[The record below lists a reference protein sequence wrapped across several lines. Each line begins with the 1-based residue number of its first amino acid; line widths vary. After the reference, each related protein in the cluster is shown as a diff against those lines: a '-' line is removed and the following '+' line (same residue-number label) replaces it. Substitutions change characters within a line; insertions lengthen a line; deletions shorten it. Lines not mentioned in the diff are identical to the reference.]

1 MSQTPLNLK
10 TWMTLGRV
18 SNLPTVWTNTLAAA
32 LLSSS
37 ACALAPPSSLVW
49 ILLLATLSL
58 LYLAGMLLNDLLDAD
73 WDQQHHN
80 PRPIILGL
88 VSRQQVGLTTVLLL
102 MMAAA
107 SVLGLSRLIDQP
119 RWLLGSVT
127 LLVGCI
133 LGYNLLHKKY
143 AHSVWLMGACRSA
156 LYLTAAASLAV
167 PPEPIWLCA
176 ILLGVYISG
185 LTYLARQEHHNQLLS
200 RLPLILMLSPL
211 ALTIYSNNFW
221 FWPVLL
227 LWLGWLGWHYWHNL
241 ANPQQRQVRAFIGA
255 GLAALPLFDALVLAV
270 ANQPLGSLLCVLVF
284 FLLPHFQRW
293 IKPT

>member
-1 MSQTPLNLK
+1 MSRTAPNLK

-32 LLSSS
+32 LLASS
-37 ACALAPPSSLVW
+37 AGALAPPSSLVW
-49 ILLLATLSL
+49 LLLLVALSL
-58 LYLAGMLLNDLLDAD
+58 LYLAGMLLNDWLDAD
-73 WDQQHHN
+73 WDRQHDN
-80 PRPIILGL
+80 PRPITLGL
-88 VSRQQVGLTTVLLL
+88 ISRQQVGLAIALLL
-102 MMAAA
+102 LLATAAVA
-107 SVLGLSRLIDQP
+107 GLSQLTDQP
-119 RWLLGSVT
+119 HWLLGSA
-127 LLVGCI
+127 LLLLACI

-167 PPEPIWLCA
+167 PPGPIWLCA
-176 ILLGVYISG
+176 LLLGVYISG
-185 LTYLARQEHHNQLLS
+185 LTYLARQEHRNQLLS
-200 RLPLILMLSPL
+200 RLPLLLMLSPL
-211 ALTIYSNNFW
+211 VLALYTDNPW

-227 LWLGWLGWHYWHNL
+227 LWLGWLGWHYWRHL
-241 ANPQQRQVRAFIGA
+241 AQPQQRQVRAFIGA

-293 IKPT
+293 VKPT

>member
-1 MSQTPLNLK
+1 MNQASPDLK

-32 LLSSS
+32 LLASS
-37 ACALAPPSSLVW
+37 AGALAPPSSGVW
-49 ILLLATLSL
+49 VLLLVALSM

-73 WDQQHHN
+73 WDQRHHN
-80 PRPIILGL
+80 PRPITLGL
-88 VSRQQVGLTTVLLL
+88 VSRQQVGLACALLL
-102 MMAAA
+102 ALAAA
-107 SVLGLSRLIDQP
+107 AVLGLSRLIDQP
-119 RWLLGSVT
+119 RWLLGSAV
-127 LLVGCI
+127 LLLACI

-185 LTYLARQEHHNQLLS
+185 LTYLARQEHRNQLLS

-211 ALTIYSNNFW
+211 ALAIHNDNPW

-227 LWLGWLGWHYWHNL
+227 LWLGWLGWHYWRHL
-241 ANPQQRQVRAFIGA
+241 ANPRQRQVRAFIGA

-270 ANQPLGSLLCVLVF
+270 ANQPLGSLSCVLVF

>member
-1 MSQTPLNLK
+1 MSQMK
-10 TWMTLGRV
+10 TWMTVGRV

-32 LLSSS
+32 LLASS
-37 ACALAPPSSLVW
+37 AGALAPPSSLVW
-49 ILLLATLSL
+49 ILLLAMLSL

-80 PRPIILGL
+80 PRPITLGL
-88 VSRQQVGLTTVLLL
+88 VSRRQVRLATWLALLL
-102 MMAAA
+102 AAA
-107 SVLGLSRLIDQP
+107 AALGLSRLIEQP
-119 RWLLGSVT
+119 HWLLASVT

-156 LYLTAAASLAV
+156 LYLTAAASLAM
-167 PPEPIWLCA
+167 PTQSIWLCA
-176 ILLGVYISG
+176 LLLGVYISG
-185 LTYLARQEHHNQLLS
+185 LTYLARQEHLNQLLS
-200 RLPLILMLSPL
+200 RLPLVLMLSPL
-211 ALTIYSNNFW
+211 ALAGYADTLW

-227 LWLGWLGWHYWHNL
+227 LWLGWLGWHYWLHL
-241 ANPQQRQVRAFIGA
+241 ADPRRRQVRAFIGA

-270 ANQPLGSLLCVLVF
+270 ADQPLGSLLCVLVF
-284 FLLPHFQRW
+284 FLLPHLQRW

>member
-1 MSQTPLNLK
+1 MNSPALNLK

-18 SNLPTVWTNTLAAA
+18 SNLPTVWTNAMAAA
-32 LLSSS
+32 LLASS
-37 ACALAPPSSLVW
+37 AGALAPPSSLVW
-49 ILLLATLSL
+49 VLLLAALSL

-73 WDQQHHN
+73 WDQQHQN
-80 PRPIILGL
+80 PRPITLGL
-88 VSRQQVGLTTVLLL
+88 VSRQQVRLATTLLL
-102 MMAAA
+102 ALAAA
-107 SVLGLSRLIDQP
+107 ALLGLSQRVDQP
-119 RWLLGSVT
+119 HWLLGSAA

-143 AHSVWLMGACRSA
+143 THSVWLMGACRST

-185 LTYLARQEHHNQLLS
+185 LTYLARQEHRNQLLS
-200 RLPLILMLSPL
+200 RLPLALMLSPL
-211 ALTIYSNNFW
+211 ALAFYGDNAW

-227 LWLGWLGWHYWHNL
+227 LWLGWLGWHYWRHL
-241 ANPQQRQVRAFIGA
+241 ANPRHRQVRTFIGA

-270 ANQPLGSLLCVLVF
+270 ADQPLGSLIGVLVF
-284 FLLPHFQRW
+284 FLLPHLQRW

>member
-1 MSQTPLNLK
+1 MK
-10 TWMTLGRV
+10 TWMTVGRV

-32 LLSSS
+32 LLASS
-37 ACALAPPSSLVW
+37 AGALAPPSSLVW
-49 ILLLATLSL
+49 ILLLAMLSL

-80 PRPIILGL
+80 PRPITLGL
-88 VSRQQVGLTTVLLL
+88 VSRRQVRLATWLALLL
-102 MMAAA
+102 AAA
-107 SVLGLSRLIDQP
+107 AALGLSRLIEQP
-119 RWLLGSVT
+119 HWLLASVT

-156 LYLTAAASLAV
+156 LYLTAAASLAM
-167 PPEPIWLCA
+167 PTQPIWLCA
-176 ILLGVYISG
+176 LLLGVYISG
-185 LTYLARQEHHNQLLS
+185 LTYLARQEHLNQLLS
-200 RLPLILMLSPL
+200 RLPLVLMLSPL
-211 ALTIYSNNFW
+211 ALAAYADTLW

-227 LWLGWLGWHYWHNL
+227 LWLGWLGWHYWLHL
-241 ANPQQRQVRAFIGA
+241 ADPRRRQVRAFIGA

-270 ANQPLGSLLCVLVF
+270 ADQPLGSLLCVLVF
-284 FLLPHFQRW
+284 FLLPHLQRW